1 MSKRTLALIGA
12 TIVSIIYGVTFT
24 IAKDVMPKYVDAYGF
39 ILMRVGGSTI
49 LFWLVWLFTR
59 MPEKV
64 RNERIDLADFPRI
77 IWAAFFGVAL
87 NMLSFFKGL
96 SLTSPISASVI
107 MVSTPMI
114 VLVLS
119 AIIIKERMR
128 KRMVFGIILGL
139 IGTAFLILY
148 GKSVG
153 NATNASLG
161 NFLVFVNATSYG
173 LYLVMVKK
181 LMDKYNAFT
190 FVKWIYLIGFVMVLP
205 FGWGE
210 FEAVNWALMPT
221 DMYWKIGFVVVFS
234 TFLTYLLNLLSMRE
248 LKPTT
253 VAVFVYLQ
261 PVFATVFAISLGKDE
276 LTLVKIVSA
285 ILIFTGVYLVTQ
297 KKG

>member
-49 LFWLVWLFTR
+49 LFWLVWLFSR
-59 MPEKV
+59 MSAAIHEEKMD
-64 RNERIDLADFPRI
+64 RADFPRI

-173 LYLVMVKK
+173 LYLVLVKK

-190 FVKWIYLIGFVMVLP
+190 FVKWIYLIGFIMVLP
-205 FGWGE
+205 FGWSE

-253 VAVFVYLQ
+253 IAVFVYLQ

-276 LTLVKIVSA
+276 LTLVKIISA
-285 ILIFTGVYLVTQ
+285 IFIFTGVYLVPQ

>member
-24 IAKDVMPKYVDAYGF
+24 IAKDVMPKYVEAYGF
-39 ILMRVGGSTI
+39 IIMRVGGSTI
-49 LFWLVWLFTR
+49 LFWLVWLFSR
-59 MPEKV
+59 MSKDVRDEK
-64 RNERIDLADFPRI
+64 IDRADYPRI
-77 IWAAFFGVAL
+77 FWAAFFGVAL
-87 NMLSFFKGL
+87 NMLAFFKGL
-96 SLTSPISASVI
+96 SLTSPISASVL
-107 MVSTPMI
+107 MVSTPII

-119 AIIIKERMR
+119 AIILKERMR

-148 GKSVG
+148 GKSSV
-153 NATNASLG
+153 NASNPNLG

-173 LYLVMVKK
+173 LYLVIVKK
-181 LMDKYNAFT
+181 LMEKYNPFNFA
-190 FVKWIYLIGFVMVLP
+190 KWIYLIGFIMVLP
-205 FGWGE
+205 FGWLE
-210 FEAVNWALMPT
+210 FQAVDWTSMPM

-234 TFLTYLLNLLSMRE
+234 TFGTYMLNLLSMRE
-248 LKPTT
+248 LRPTT
-253 VAVFVYLQ
+253 IAVFVYLQ

>member
-1 MSKRTLALIGA
+1 MSKRTLALVAA
-12 TIVSIIYGVTFT
+12 TTVSIIYGMTFT
-24 IAKDVMPKYVDAYGF
+24 IAKDVMPRYVEAYGF
-39 ILMRVGGSTI
+39 IIMRVGGSTI
-49 LFWLVWLFTR
+49 LFWLVWLFSR
-59 MPEKV
+59 MSKEVREEK
-64 RNERIDLADFPRI
+64 IDPKDYGRI
-77 IWAAFFGVAL
+77 IAAAFFGVAL
-87 NMLSFFKGL
+87 NMLAFFKGL
-96 SLTSPISASVI
+96 SLTSPISASVL
-107 MVSTPMI
+107 MVSTPII

-119 AIIIKERMR
+119 AIILKERML
-128 KRMVFGIILGL
+128 KRRVFGIILGL

-153 NATNASLG
+153 NATNVSLG

-173 LYLVMVKK
+173 LYLVIVKK

-190 FVKWIYLIGFVMVLP
+190 FVKWIYLIGFIMVLP
-205 FGWGE
+205 FGWSQ
-210 FEAVNWALMPT
+210 FEVINWVLMPT

-261 PVFATVFAISLGKDE
+261 PVFATIFAISLGKDE
-276 LTLVKIVSA
+276 LTSVKIISA

-297 KKG
+297 KK